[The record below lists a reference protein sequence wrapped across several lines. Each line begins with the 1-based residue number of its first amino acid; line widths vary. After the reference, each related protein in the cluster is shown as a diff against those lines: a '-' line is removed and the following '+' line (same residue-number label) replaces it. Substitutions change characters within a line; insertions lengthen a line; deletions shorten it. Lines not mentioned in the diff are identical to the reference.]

1 MTLNLSKGIAGDHE
15 KSVGQVILKWHIQC
29 GRIPIFGT
37 TRPQRVHEY
46 ASIADFQ
53 LSEEELDKIDAQN
66 INYRAFP
73 DSEHCDFTKG
83 IWIGWE
89 SYKDCCP

>member
-1 MTLNLSKGIAGDHE
+1 MSEIAE
-15 KSVGQVILKWHIQC
+15 KHKKSIAQVILKWHIQR

-37 TRPQRVHEY
+37 TKVNRIREY
-46 ASIADFQ
+46 SVLDFS
-53 LSEEELDKIDAQN
+53 LTDDELDRIDAQN

-83 IWIGWE
+83 IWLGWE